1 VKSPARCGLK
11 GVKLVVSDAH
21 EGLKAAIARVLGAA
35 WQRCRVQ
42 WMRNALAH
50 VGKAQQSMASA
61 ALRQA
66 FLQPDQQSARQTWRH
81 VADQLRPRWPKLGT
95 LMDDS
100 EDDILAFMAF
110 PAQHRTKLHS
120 ANTLERLNKEV
131 KRRADVVGRRGSA
144 PTPSEASIIRLVGAV
159 LLEANDAWQMQHP
172 TMGVEAMGEML
183 NPPPTDETLH
193 LPPKAA

>member
-1 VKSPARCGLK
+1 LK

-21 EGLKAAIARVLGAA
+21 EGLRAAIARVLGAA
-35 WQRCRVQ
+35 WQRCRVH

-50 VGKAQQSMASA
+50 LSKAQQSMASA

-66 FLQPDQQSARQTWRH
+66 FLQPDQQSPRQTWRH

-100 EDDILAFMAF
+100 EDDVLASMAF

-120 ANTLERLNKEV
+120 VNTLERLNKEV

-159 LLEANDAWQMQHP
+159 VLEANDAWQMQHP